1 MRRVFIVDY
10 GKQSEKLN
18 SKYYPLIWV
27 AFAVATIFA
36 NLYSI
41 YSGYIAE
48 NMERSAI
55 VTKVLMDVVINGVLP
70 VAICYLITSVF
81 YRSLVKRGLF
91 TIPRKDFIYFTL
103 IFLTGARF
111 LTGLVRV
118 FGFLDDSVFMYSI
131 LYTDVI
137 FTTIALYLEFFL
149 VLAPKYL
156 NPTES
161 HAHFKVLS
169 KLYTIWIA
177 VIATIVFFV
186 VILMVEALKII
197 IEEGGDT
204 TVIGGFITVTTEG
217 LTPEQLK
224 EELILFE
231 GPFLVASSTNFAFA
245 LALVITH
252 FVTAFVLK
260 KKGDEYRKANP
271 EKFVNENK
279 GRYTSFFANDSYG
292 NPFANNGANPNGNPF
307 VNPNGNPFANH
318 EETSKVNPFGD
329 DFGATDNPFGEGNS
343 TDNPFGEDNSTPFGD
358 DNSKDDNP
366 FDEF

>member
-10 GKQSEKLN
+10 GKQSEKLD

-55 VTKVLMDVVINGVLP
+55 VTKVLMDIVINGVLP

-292 NPFANNGANPNGNPF
+292 NPFANNGANPY
-307 VNPNGNPFANH
+307 GNPFANH

-329 DFGATDNPFGEGNS
+329 DFGATDNPFGEDNS